1 MTTDR
6 PQVKNREAGAAR
18 GALRLAVLLF
28 ATGLAGCAYSPS
40 VRVSYAQMAVPYDR
54 TQLRTST
61 TLDVLNLARDPAYQI
76 SRKKVEAVPVT
87 QSDTAV
93 AFSGRS
99 KDGLVTWLNLVVF
112 DEYRMTAQRKYFF
125 CIDERAVTVPEK
137 PSHHL
142 IPPRK
147 GILFYAGFVLDPEV
161 LTTPFATEEARRIA
175 LIRWLA
181 EQFQRD
187 LTALTG
193 RPRDPTQGNK
203 YVEVSGMAVRQTFQG
218 LLAELDRSPDLARNL
233 DRDQGVE
240 FPHMSL
246 GEGRICMLVEN
257 DTGTMKIRVNLPM
270 SPATK

>member
-18 GALRLAVLLF
+18 GALRLAALF
-28 ATGLAGCAYSPS
+28 FAMGLAGCAYSPS
-40 VRVSYAQMAVPYDR
+40 LRVSYAQMAVPYDR

-76 SRKKVEAVPVT
+76 DRKKIEAVPVT

-99 KDGLVTWLNLVVF
+99 QDGLVTWLNLVVF

-137 PSHHL
+137 PNDHL

-161 LTTPFATEEARRIA
+161 LTTPYATEEARRIA
-175 LIRWLA
+175 LIHWLA

-193 RPRDPTQGNK
+193 RRRDPTQGNK
-203 YVEVSGMAVRQTFQG
+203 YVEVSGMTVRQMFQG